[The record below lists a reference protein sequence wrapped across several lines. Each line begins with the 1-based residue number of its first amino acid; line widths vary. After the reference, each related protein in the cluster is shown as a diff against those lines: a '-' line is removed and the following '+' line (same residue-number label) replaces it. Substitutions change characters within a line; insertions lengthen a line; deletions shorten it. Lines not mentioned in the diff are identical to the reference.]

1 MHIIVV
7 LGPAGSGKSTLTKTF
22 GEWIEKVQ
30 RLKVAYVNLDPGAEV
45 IPYVPN
51 FDIRSI
57 ITVRDVMIKESLGP
71 NGAFVKSIDIMA
83 ENKEYIID
91 RLKKFEDYDYVI
103 VDTPGQMEPFVFRKA
118 GPILVSTFKK
128 LGRVSGIIVFD
139 PLLAETTTDLV
150 VLKTLGVITQIRLGI
165 DSVIVLNKYDLIKK
179 DKVFIL
185 KALNNTLSLRDEILK
200 EGGMYSDIAAQLL
213 ELIDAYSQ
221 AARLVLVSA
230 KTGEGM
236 EDLYTIIHE
245 MFCTCGDLT

>member
-22 GEWIEKVQ
+22 GEWIERVQ

-71 NGAFVKSIDIMA
+71 NGAFVKSIDTMA
-83 ENKEYIID
+83 ENKEHIID

-165 DSVIVLNKYDLIKK
+165 DSVIVLNKYDLVKK

-185 KALNNTLSLRDEILK
+185 KALNDTLSLRDEILK
-200 EGGMYSDIAAQLL
+200 EGGIYSDIAAQLL